1 MALTFIGT
9 GRESDA
15 RRCFSAINFGAFM
28 QRRFSRINEKGK
40 RGRNMD
46 GLYHFKHVAI
56 VALVTF
62 LFATNPKA

>member
-9 GRESDA
+9 RRKSDA
-15 RRCFSAINFGAFM
+15 RRRFSAINFGAFM
-28 QRRFSRINEKGK
+28 QRRFSLINEKGK

-46 GLYHFKHVAI
+46 GLSHFKHVAI

-62 LFATNPKA
+62 QLILKA